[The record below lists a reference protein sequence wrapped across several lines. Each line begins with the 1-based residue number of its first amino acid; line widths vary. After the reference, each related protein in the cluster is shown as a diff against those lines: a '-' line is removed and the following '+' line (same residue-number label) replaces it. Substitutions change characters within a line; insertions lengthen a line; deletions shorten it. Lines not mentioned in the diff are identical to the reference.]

1 MKIYFLSL
9 GCDKNLADSE
19 KMLGMLSEAGFEIT
33 DDPAEAEVAVVNT
46 CCFIG
51 DAKEESISELIELGN
66 YKEEGKLKLLVA
78 CGCLAQRYSEQIK
91 EELPEVDVCIGTT
104 AMDCLV
110 STIKEALQGTISN
123 AIKDIDNDVVMPADK
138 RIITTGGHY
147 AYLKIA
153 EGCNK
158 HCTYCIIPS
167 VKGKYRSIPKEY
179 LIEEARDLASK
190 GVKELI
196 LVAQETTVYGM
207 DIYGKKYLPDLV
219 HELCQ
224 IDGIEWIRI
233 LYCYPEEITEE
244 LIQTIKNEPKVCH
257 YLDIPIQHGDDAILK
272 AMGRAATQ
280 DKIRIMVDRLRS
292 EIPDMTIRTTIIT
305 GFPGETEEMF
315 HNCYNFVD
323 EMEFDRLGV
332 FTYSPEED
340 TLAAAMP
347 NQIPEELKE
356 SRRDELMLLQQEIA
370 AEKNESR
377 VGQIIR
383 VMIEGY
389 MPEDHVY
396 AARSYMDAPD
406 VDGMVFVNSDR
417 EFMTGDFTWVK
428 ITAAT
433 EYDLIGDVCD
443 EPAK

>member
-19 KMLGMLSEAGFEIT
+19 KMLGMLSEAGFQIT
-33 DDPAEAEVAVVNT
+33 DEPAEAEVAVVNT

-51 DAKEESISELIELGN
+51 DAKEESISELIELGT

-91 EELPEVDVCIGTT
+91 EELPEVDICVGTT

-110 STIKEALQGTISN
+110 PTIKEALNGNISN
-123 AIKDIDNDVVMPADK
+123 IIKDIDFDVTMPADK

-158 HCTYCIIPS
+158 RCTYCIIPS

-179 LIEEARDLASK
+179 LIKEARDLAAK

-207 DIYGKKYLPDLV
+207 DLYGKKYLPDLV

-224 IDGIEWIRI
+224 VEGIEWIRI

-257 YLDIPIQHGDDAILK
+257 YLDIPIQHGDDSILK

-280 DKIRIMVDRLRS
+280 EKIRAMVGRLRD

-305 GFPGETEEMF
+305 GFPGETDEMF

-340 TLAAAMP
+340 TLAAKMP
-347 NQIPEELKE
+347 NQIPEEIKE
-356 SRRDELMLLQQEIA
+356 SRREELMLLQQEIA

-377 VGQIIR
+377 IGKVIR

-417 EFMTGDFTWVK
+417 ELLTGDFVWVA

-433 EYDLIGDVCD
+433 EYDLIGDV
-443 EPAK
+443 